1 MPQIDSLVGLLDSR
15 SFMTIWYWLT
25 LIGMWSATGRSVL
38 GVPSEVLARAR
49 AAQAKGDPE
58 GAAVIMLLDWLSLV
72 LPRWQL
78 GPREGAV
85 FLGVTSFLLTSLAI
99 LGFVFWLEL
108 AQAVV
113 LLLVPFWLLFWMRAR
128 LARRLMPVIRA
139 AHDGRLT
146 LAEAGAEAT
155 RRMSWHRV
163 MTTILSIAAVAVTVL
178 WGTLWA
184 IMHPNGL

>member
-1 MPQIDSLVGLLDSR
+1 MPQVDSLIGLLDSR

-49 AAQAKGDPE
+49 AARAKGDIDGP
-58 GAAVIMLLDWLSLV
+58 AVIALLDWLSLV

-78 GPREGAV
+78 GPREGVV
-85 FLGVTSFLLTSLAI
+85 FLGVTSFLMSSMTV

-108 AQAVV
+108 AQALV
-113 LLLVPFWLLFWMRAR
+113 LLLFPFWLLFWMRTR
-128 LARRLMPVIRA
+128 LARRLMPVIEGA
-139 AHDGRLT
+139 QDDRLS
-146 LAEAGAEAT
+146 LAEAGAECA
-155 RRMSWHRV
+155 RKMAWHRTLV
-163 MTTILSIAAVAVTVL
+163 TMLSIAAVAVTVL

>member
-49 AAQAKGDPE
+49 AAQGKGDPE
-58 GAAVIMLLDWLSLV
+58 GAAVVTLLDWLSLV

-78 GPREGAV
+78 GPREGVV
-85 FLGVTSFLLTSLAI
+85 FLGVTSFLLTSLAV

-108 AQAVV
+108 AQALV
-113 LLLVPFWLLFWMRAR
+113 LLLVPFWLLFWMRTR
-128 LARRLMPVIRA
+128 LARRLMPVIDA
-139 AHDGRLT
+139 AQDGRLT
-146 LAEAGAEAT
+146 LADAGAEAA
-155 RRMSWHRV
+155 RKLALHRALV
-163 MTTILSIAAVAVTVL
+163 TVLSILAVAVTVL